1 MIPKIKKILY
11 ASDLSTNSLYA
22 FRYAVNSAESH
33 KAKLI
38 ILHVFEQLSTNIA
51 SLASA
56 YLSPEQRDKLL
67 NEKFEYTLEQIKGRL
82 KTFCDRELKN
92 EPELMEL
99 IDAIEVKE
107 GFAAEEILQ
116 TAEKLGCDA
125 IVMGSHGKGILH
137 NTFLGSTSKQVLRRS
152 RLPVFIIPIPK
163 GEIDVSVQDD

>member
-11 ASDLSTNSLYA
+11 ATDLSSNSLYA
-22 FRYAVNSAESH
+22 FRYAVNSAEKH
-33 KAKLI
+33 NAKMV
-38 ILHVFEQLSTNIA
+38 ILHVFEQISTNIA

-56 YLSPEQRDKLL
+56 YISPEQRDKIF
-67 NEKFEYTLEQIKGRL
+67 NEKFEYTSEQIKRRL
-82 KTFCDRELKN
+82 KTFCDRELKK
-92 EPELMEL
+92 EPDLMKI

-116 TAEKLGCDA
+116 TAEKLDCDA

-137 NTFLGSTSKQVLRRS
+137 NTFLGSTSKQVLRRT

-163 GEIDVSVQDD
+163 GQIDISFQDE